1 MNIKYWVEI
10 NKYRPYLSIII
21 PFNLRMEMMFDPKN

>member
-21 PFNLRMEMMFDPKN
+21 PLNLRMEMMFDPKN